1 MKKLKD
7 AFYKYNVTENK
18 DYLTVNSDN
27 YDYDDIQNGDIIFVS
42 KYKYTKNKPG
52 HYHLFLVINKYGIY
66 VHGML
71 ITSNIEKEWY
81 LYNIP
86 VCKDDKNNLKY
97 DSLIKTDNI
106 YLIEKKNILNK
117 IGTLTPNL
125 YKKCI
130 NLNKLQ

>member
-1 MKKLKD
+1 MKKLSD
-7 AFYKYNVTENK
+7 AFYKYDVIENK
-18 DYLTVNSDN
+18 EYLTISSDN
-27 YDYDDIQNGDIIFVS
+27 YDFADIQNGDIIFVS

-52 HYHLFLVINKYGIY
+52 HYHHFLVINKYGIY

-71 ITSNIEKEWY
+71 ITSNIDKEWY

-86 VCKDDKNNLKY
+86 VYKDDQNNLKY
-97 DSLIKTDNI
+97 DSLIKTDNV

-130 NLNKLQ
+130 NLHKLQ